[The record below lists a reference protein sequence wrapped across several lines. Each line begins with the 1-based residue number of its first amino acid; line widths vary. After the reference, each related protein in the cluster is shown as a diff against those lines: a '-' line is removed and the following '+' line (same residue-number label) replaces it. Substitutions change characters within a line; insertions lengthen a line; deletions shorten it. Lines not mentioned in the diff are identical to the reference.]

1 MMFRSVPLLTALLL
15 AFAGNAQAAAIN
27 AVMRCND
34 GAEALSPLPG
44 LPADVKG
51 KGPEAART
59 EEPLTQLRTIAL
71 EAQARSA
78 DVQAAQFTAQ
88 AARHDID
95 ETRAQGLP
103 QIGMGAN
110 AAAIASRNS
119 GAGSSSTTGGTGG
132 LSLSLSMPL
141 YDGGRLQ
148 YMTEYRTLLA
158 DASRQQVG
166 IARERIVLEAI
177 NTALDRNRYRLQAQI
192 RQQQLRKV
200 SCLVTALEQ
209 IVAEDRGR
217 TSELVQA
224 RKTQLQTEIMRDQ
237 AISQIRQIDVHLRQ
251 LVGENIAPW
260 TGIGLPLFNVPPLDQ
275 VVREAKDAREVQS
288 LRAQADAL
296 GSYAKSVNAGQKPQL
311 SWNVGGTS
319 GRAPGSGNTTEV
331 RAGVALSYSIFNGHG
346 GDAQTAAAQRRAD
359 AMRQQLEGLLIA
371 RVAGA
376 RELHDLATSSFD
388 RAKSYAQMLR
398 DADKLRDFTV
408 EQWSQL
414 GRRSLFDVI
423 STESEYYNARVDYI
437 NSLYTGF
444 QATAELRSLGSGL
457 ADWLTPET
465 APVR

>member
-1 MMFRSVPLLTALLL
+1 MIVRFVPLLSSLLL
-15 AFAGNAQAAAIN
+15 AGAVHAAPIN

-110 AAAIASRNS
+110 AAAIASR
-119 GAGSSSTTGGTGG
+119 AGGTSTNGGTGG
-132 LSLSLSMPL
+132 LSLNVSMPL

-260 TGIGLPLFNVPPLDQ
+260 TGIGLPLFSVPALDQ
-275 VVREAKDAREVQS
+275 VLREARDAREVQA

-319 GRAPGSGNTTEV
+319 GRTPGVGGTSNTSTEV
-331 RAGVALSYSIFNGHG
+331 RAGVALSYSIFNGHA

-376 RELHDLATSSFD
+376 RELHDLATSSFE